1 MPAAAM
7 KEILALQDPIWE
19 HQQGEPREWF
29 ARFREFYL
37 TLPAP
42 NYRQAYENWYL
53 SATNDGEKDVEE
65 LGLSFP
71 ATKEYWSKAE
81 IAYSWKKRHK
91 AYQLYSASQDL
102 SRWEKKRALQTA
114 RTMELLDVALERVSE
129 IIHTP
134 STDRTVQQFDENG
147 NPLVILFQP
156 RPSKD
161 YKDAVE
167 MLKVIQDVAE
177 NASTF
182 TKVERYVNYLH
193 QQGFDVTT
201 TGGLIESK
209 TERLLTPAEVD
220 EIVAETIDK

>member
-1 MPAAAM
+1 MAVAI
-7 KEILALQDPIWE
+7 KEVLALQDPIWE
-19 HQQGEPREWF
+19 YQQGEPREWF
-29 ARFREFYL
+29 ARFNQFYL
-37 TLPAP
+37 TLPAA
-42 NYRQAYENWYL
+42 NWRQAYDNWKA
-53 SATNDGEKDVEE
+53 SQNPDEIIDEGME
-65 LGLSFP
+65 LAFP
-71 ATKEYWSKAE
+71 ATKEFWMKAE
-81 IAYSWKKRHK
+81 NAYSWKKRHK

-134 STDRTVQQFDENG
+134 STDRTVQQFDEHG

-167 MLKVIQDVAE
+167 MLKIIQDVAE

-193 QQGFDVTT
+193 QQGFDVTSA
-201 TGGLIESK
+201 GDLIESK

-220 EIVAETIDK
+220 EIVAETIND

>member
-1 MPAAAM
+1 MAVAI
-7 KEILALQDPIWE
+7 KEVLALQDPIWE
-19 HQQGEPREWF
+19 HQQGEPKEWF
-29 ARFREFYL
+29 VRFSEFYL
-37 TLPAP
+37 TLPAA
-42 NYRQAYENWYL
+42 NWKQAYENWYL
-53 SATNDGEKDVEE
+53 AATEDGENE
-65 LGLSFP
+65 LLFP
-71 ATKEYWSKAE
+71 TTKEYWMKAE
-81 IAYSWKKRHK
+81 NAYSWKRRHK

-161 YKDAVE
+161 FRDAVE
-167 MLKVIQDVAE
+167 MLKTIQEVAE

-201 TGGLIESK
+201 TGTLIESK